1 MCSNSMDE
9 HSTSFLARPVEST
22 ADIRYVNGETRYMKI
37 QNPGKASGVAS
48 TLKGKRVSPNLPPE
62 KSTWTGN
69 FDIPVEDETHGE

>member
-1 MCSNSMDE
+1 MCSNSIDE

-22 ADIRYVNGETRYMKI
+22 ADIRYVNGDTRYMKI

-48 TLKGKRVSPNLPPE
+48 TLTKEGLARLTARKMHVE
-62 KSTWTGN
+62 GGN

>member
-1 MCSNSMDE
+1 MCSNSIDE

-48 TLKGKRVSPNLPPE
+48 TLNKKELAPTYRQKNARGRGE
-62 KSTWTGN
+62 
-69 FDIPVEDETHGE
+69 FDIPVENETHGE